1 MSFIAAAGTVHV
13 VALTPGNETSITTMP
28 ESGLIILSICAII
41 LACGLLL
48 PPILAGRAPRPKGPA
63 STPPWTGPV
72 QGGVHLGDGR
82 SVAPHRDA
90 PAEAF
95 DEETVRRAQT
105 TQGTVIHDDE
115 ESDSGSASG
124 SAPAE

>member
-1 MSFIAAAGTVHV
+1 MLFAAVGT
-13 VALTPGNETSITTMP
+13 GNETSITTMP

-48 PPILAGRAPRPKGPA
+48 PPILAGRAPRKKGPA

-90 PAEAF
+90 PADSF
-95 DEETVRRAQT
+95 DEETIRRGQAAQAT
-105 TQGTVIHDDE
+105 IIRDDDE
-115 ESDSGSASG
+115 EPSPG
-124 SAPAE
+124 SAPESASDEDRPV